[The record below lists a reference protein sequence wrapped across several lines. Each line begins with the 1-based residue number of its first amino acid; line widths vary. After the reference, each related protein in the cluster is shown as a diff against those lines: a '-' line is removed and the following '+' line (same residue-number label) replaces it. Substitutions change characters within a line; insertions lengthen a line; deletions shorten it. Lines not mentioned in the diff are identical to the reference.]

1 MNIFALDR
9 DPKVSARYYGNV
21 HLSKIFLEITQMLAN
36 CFMDFDLELAPK
48 TESGTVRKKSHFNH
62 PVSIWMRKSKSNMLW
77 AIEHALALEQERLYR
92 GFNPHKSLKFL
103 SWVIANCDK
112 SIVPE
117 GRQTD
122 FAVAISND
130 KICTS
135 HPDFN
140 KSDSVGKY
148 RLYYSIDKRYMLKY
162 TRREMP
168 SWL

>member
-9 DPKVSARYYGNV
+9 DPEVSARYYGNI
-21 HLSKIFLEITQMLAN
+21 HLNKIFLEITQMLAN
-36 CFMDFDLELAPK
+36 CFSDEHLQSAPY
-48 TESGTVRKKSHFNH
+48 TEAGTVRKKSHINH
-62 PVSIWMRKSKSNMLW
+62 PVSIWMRKSKSNLQW
-77 AIEHALALEQERLYR
+77 AIEHALSLEQERLYR
-92 GFNPHKSLKFL
+92 GFNPHKSMKFL
-103 SWVIANCDK
+103 KWCIDNINK
-112 SIVPE
+112 SFVPE
-117 GRQTD
+117 GSQTD

-130 KICTS
+130 MICRS

-148 RLYYSIDKRYMLKY
+148 RLYYSIDKRNMLKY